1 MENSYCHRKEVVG
14 RNRFCHLFSCLFF
27 TVIFSVF
34 PFVNVR
40 GQVQTTYYMD
50 PDTLDFALC
59 FDILAKNRRIYNQY
73 NDSIF
78 LIKDHAKWVNYFKHR
93 AVKNHQIYAANQEII
108 RSFKSFLLQHGDSI
122 PKDVYLEFCSNLR
135 FRYIEKDMSD
145 PFLLLTLSRILD
157 RGSSCLPDSLKER
170 NVCNLWRLY
179 GNIQMWN
186 LGGDVKFLR
195 EAYKAGMAIFSEEA
209 KRYPYYNYAYSN
221 ALLYMSK
228 TMWLVCGIESLEDYL
243 NTHRRLDEFLARKD
257 LDKIVLPEKI
267 ADLRYLQE
275 TKDEALLRNVYLL
288 DSTLISRQACDSLMR
303 VVIARN
309 LQKKDIS
316 NLSYVRTVYLQM
328 MAKQISSKEA
338 WEKCVEQYRKVWKKY
353 RNVAMTDRQLND
365 FLQPFYTFFYIN
377 DVADIPLKA
386 KRRTILKVSRDLVT
400 AFANRKDSQMTTDY
414 VRDLYRL
421 STHKLFTK
429 YLSYK
434 QIISFISALNVST
447 QVTTYAH
454 SVHVAKIAEVLLDG
468 ILKYQPDLL
477 KGVFGYASTEQVLAH
492 KKVFRK
498 FLHDAGMMHDIGKN
512 AISSV
517 VNNEYLPL
525 TNDEFV
531 IIKQHP
537 HLGELFLGMHPEFAK
552 FHDTTVGHH
561 KWYNGKGGYPE
572 DFDNTK
578 SPVRIMIDIVT
589 LSDCLQAA
597 TEHIGRNYRIG
608 KNFEVAMSELREGA
622 GTRYNPHLVALI
634 DSHPDI
640 SKKLSH
646 LIADGW
652 IEIYYKIYSRFF

>member
-1 MENSYCHRKEVVG
+1 VRNNNDNRKMIVG
-14 RNRFCHLFSCLFF
+14 RNRFCHRLLRLFF
-27 TVIFSVF
+27 SVAF
-34 PFVNVR
+34 LFLPFVEIHA
-40 GQVQTTYYMD
+40 QVQTTYLN
-50 PDTLDFALC
+50 PDTLNFALC
-59 FDILAKNRRIYNQY
+59 FDILAKNRRIYNRY

-78 LIKDHAKWVNYFKHR
+78 LIKDHAKWVNYFRHR
-93 AVKNHQIYAANQEII
+93 AVKNHQVYAANQEII
-108 RSFKSFLLQHGDSI
+108 RSFKAFLLQHGDSI
-122 PKDVYLEFCSNLR
+122 PKDVYVEFCNNLR
-135 FRYIEKDMSD
+135 HRYIEKDMSD

-157 RGSSCLPDSLKER
+157 RGGRYLPDSLNER

-195 EAYKAGMAIFSEEA
+195 KAYKAGMAIFSEEA

-221 ALLYMSK
+221 ALLYMPK
-228 TMWLVCGIESLEDYL
+228 TMWLVCGVENLEEHNANL
-243 NTHRRLDEFLARKD
+243 QRLDDFLARKD
-257 LDKIVLPEKI
+257 LDKIVPSNKI

-288 DSTLISRQACDSLMR
+288 DSTMISRQTCDSLMR
-303 VVIARN
+303 VGIARN

-316 NLSYVRTVYLQM
+316 NLSYVRTVYFQM
-328 MAKQISSKEA
+328 MAKQISAREA
-338 WEKCVEQYRKVWKKY
+338 WEKCMERYRLVWKKY
-353 RNVAMTDRQLND
+353 KKLPMDDRQLAD
-365 FLQPFYTFFYIN
+365 YLQPFYTFFYIN
-377 DVADIPLKA
+377 DVADIPLSL
-386 KRRTILKVSRDLVT
+386 KRKTIRMMSRDLVT
-400 AFANRKDSQMTTDY
+400 AFTNRKDNQLTTDY

-421 STHKLFTK
+421 STHKLFVK
-429 YLSYK
+429 YLSYR
-434 QIISFISALNVST
+434 QIVAYMSALNVST
-447 QVTTYAH
+447 QITTYAH

-477 KGVFGYASTEQVLAH
+477 KGVFGYKNTEQVLAH
-492 KKVFRK
+492 KRFLRK
-498 FLHDAGMMHDIGKN
+498 FIHDAGMMHDIGKN

-537 HLGELFLGMHPEFAK
+537 HLGELFLNMHPELMK
-552 FHDTTVGHH
+552 FYDTTVGHH

-640 SKKLSH
+640 SRKLSH

-652 IEIYYKIYSRFF
+652 IEIYYKIYSKFF